1 VRCGAAQRVCD
12 PQRIAILEASI
23 GSFTALFFFFAVL
36 PTTADKAK
44 KAYCGTA
51 EGAVKSAKEK

>member
-1 VRCGAAQRVCD
+1 LA
-12 PQRIAILEASI
+12 PLPHS
-23 GSFTALFFFFAVL
+23 FFFAVL
-36 PTTADKAK
+36 PTTADKAKK